1 MTESRR
7 LRILVV
13 WGASHFDGLLQHGFL
28 ENPDHDFEIVSG
40 DRSKA
45 KSGHAASLGRLFSLR
60 RRLAAGEF
68 DLVISGP
75 VQTTPSLSRYRRF
88 FTRLAYALR
97 FLKPGKRRML
107 DTWWVP
113 WLVNRK
119 GGGTVPLAVIDFY
132 DTSFVL
138 PQDYPLLQA
147 ATLYFKLNL
156 YFWPR
161 RSLMPLEMLFGRKL
175 VTPLAPKL
183 RPLTNGIPR
192 ELVPA
197 TVRPMAERDIDI
209 CFTGNTIPQR
219 SEGDI
224 DPLINLTFNP
234 IRREIYQRLVK
245 LKDRYRIFAL
255 DGTVPWEEYRELLQ
269 RSRLVVCTESF
280 GCETYRHNDVAASG
294 GVPLVNW
301 MYATNYLPFEPDVHA
316 IYFSMIGEDFERTVA
331 RALADPAKLAEIA
344 HAARELVVNHKQR
357 QTVGDHIIRETLAA
371 AKAPGNMK

>member
-1 MTESRR
+1 MTESKR
-7 LRILVV
+7 LRILVA

-28 ENPDHDFEIVSG
+28 ENPNYEFEIISG

-45 KSGHAASLGRLFSLR
+45 KSPHAASLGRLFRLR

-75 VQTTPSLSRYRRF
+75 VQNSPWLSRYRNIATRFFHALRF
-88 FTRLAYALR
+88 FTV
-97 FLKPGKRRML
+97 KRRML

-138 PQDYPLLQA
+138 PQDFPLLEA

-161 RSLMPLEMLFGRKL
+161 RSLMPLEHLFGRKL
-175 VTPLAPKL
+175 ATPHTPKL

-192 ELVPA
+192 ELVPDR
-197 TVRPMAERDIDI
+197 VRPMAERDIDI

-219 SEGDI
+219 SEGDT

-234 IRREIYQRLVK
+234 IRREIYHRLVK

-255 DGTVPWEEYRELLQ
+255 DGTVSWDEYRELLQ
-269 RSRLVVCTESF
+269 RSKLVVCTESF

-301 MYATNYLPFEPDVHA
+301 MYATNHLPFEPDVHA
-316 IYFSMIGEDFERTVA
+316 IYFSLIGQDFERTVE

-344 HAARELVVNHKQR
+344 AAARDLVVNHKQR
-357 QTVGDHIIRETLAA
+357 QIVGEFIVNETLAA
-371 AKAPGNMK
+371 AQASAATK